1 MRTLP
6 NRQLSRYFDRYNVLE
21 GTAMPMQARQLNWK
35 NVKDYLDKEPRY
47 IELLQQLDL
56 VIMDMQSWLQSEKG
70 ITETITLAISSG
82 YRCLEWERIRKR
94 SGQSQHCIGAA
105 VDVYPVSHAFQ
116 PIDLM
121 AVMNYLDNK
130 HRKTWKGGFARKV
143 PTVDKQGRLIS
154 IGFIHFDNRP
164 FPARWNY

>member
-21 GTAMPMQARQLNWK
+21 GTAMPMQARQLNWI

-47 IELLQQLDL
+47 IELCQQLDL
-56 VIMDMQSWLQSEKG
+56 VIMDMQSWLKHEKD

-94 SGQSQHCIGAA
+94 TGQSQHCIGAA
-105 VDVYPVSHAFQ
+105 VDVYPVSSFLSQNNLISVVSH
-116 PIDLM
+116 L
-121 AVMNYLDNK
+121 YNK
-130 HRKTWKGGFARKV
+130 YQKVWPGGFAV
-143 PTVDKQGRLIS
+143 KQPSYDSSGKLKN
-154 IGFIHFDNRP
+154 IGFLHFDSRP
-164 FPARWNY
+164 VKVRWQY